1 MPSVIGVDLGGTKLL
16 AGRVQPDLSVAARVR
31 LEVAGLPREELLS
44 AVSSAVAEL
53 RTDDVAAVGIG
64 LPALF
69 RDGEIVFSVHHDL
82 VGLPARVAA
91 FGDHLPVFAD
101 NDSNC
106 AMLAE
111 WRAGAAAGCRNA
123 VSLSLGTGIGGGLVL
138 DGRLYRGAHGLGA
151 ELGHLVVDAEGPP
164 CFGACPGR
172 GCLEAVASGSALAR
186 EGSALLGRAV
196 SGEEVAA
203 LAGSG
208 DPAAL
213 AAVERVAAGLGA
225 GLASLVH
232 AFDPEVIVVGGGVM
246 RLGETLL
253 GPARSAMLTR
263 LQPPYR
269 DTARVVAAAF
279 GEDAAMLGAAVLAR
293 ESVA

>member
-1 MPSVIGVDLGGTKLL
+1 
-16 AGRVQPDLSVAARVR
+16 VQARVR
-31 LEVAGLPREELLS
+31 HEVAGLARPDLLAALS
-44 AVSSAVAEL
+44 DTVAEL
-53 RTDDVAAVGIG
+53 RTEEVAAVGVG

-82 VGLPARVAA
+82 VGAQVSLP
-91 FGDHLPVFAD
+91 LPVALD

-111 WRAGAAAGCRNA
+111 WRAGAAAGARDA

-151 ELGHLVVDAEGPP
+151 ELGHIVVDAEGPP
-164 CFGACPGR
+164 CFGGCPGR

-186 EGSALLGRAV
+186 EGSLLLGRPV
-196 SGEEVAA
+196 SGEEVAV
-203 LAGSG
+203 LAASG
-208 DPAAL
+208 NVAAL
-213 AAVERVAAGLGA
+213 GAVVRLAAGLGA
-225 GLASLVH
+225 GLATLMH

-253 GPARSAMLTR
+253 GPARSAMLAR

-269 DTARVVAAAF
+269 EGARVVAAAF
-279 GEDAAMLGAAVLAR
+279 GEDAAMLGAALLAF
-293 ESVA
+293 ESLEGDGG

>member
-1 MPSVIGVDLGGTKLL
+1 VIGVDLGGTKLL
-16 AGRVQPDLSVAARVR
+16 AGVVGPDLQVGARVR
-31 LEVAGLPREELLS
+31 HRVDGLPREELLS
-44 AVSSAVAEL
+44 VLAGVVSEL
-53 RTDDVAAVGIG
+53 RSEDVAAVGIG

-69 RDGEIVFSVHHDL
+69 DGGRIAFSVHHDL
-82 VGLPARVAA
+82 TEAQLDVGLPVV
-91 FGDHLPVFAD
+91 LD

-111 WRAGAAAGCRNA
+111 WRGGAARGCSDA

-138 DGRLYRGAHGLGA
+138 GGRLYRGARGLGA
-151 ELGHLVVDAEGPP
+151 ELGHIVVDADGPP

-172 GCLEAVASGSALAR
+172 GCLEALASGSALAR
-186 EGSALLGRAV
+186 DGSRLLGRAV
-196 SGEEVAA
+196 DGGEVAA
-203 LAGSG
+203 LAAAG

-213 AAVERVAAGLGA
+213 AAVASVARGLGA
-225 GLASLVH
+225 GLASLMH

-253 GPARSAMLTR
+253 GPARASMLER

-269 DTARVVAAAF
+269 ERAKVVAAAF
-279 GEDAAMLGAAVLAR
+279 GEDAAMIGAALLAM
-293 ESVA
+293 ESLA